1 VTRIGSV
8 AIIGGGFSGAL
19 MAINLLRHEGPQATI
34 IERRPRIGAGIAFS
48 TTCPDHLLNVRAA
61 NMSALPDEPEH
72 FVRWLSARG
81 FGATELFVSRAV
93 YGEYLAELVDE
104 AASRAHDRL
113 RVVHASAMA
122 IEPGAPM
129 TITLDDGGRIAAD
142 AAVLALGNL
151 PPMVPNNLDPSAVGA
166 RYAPDPWADTLAK
179 DLTADDHVLILGT
192 GPTMV
197 DIVLALDSRG
207 FRGRVTALS
216 RRGLL
221 PLRHGP
227 GSAVATE
234 LKERPAAELSV
245 LLRTVRARA
254 RAIGWRAAID
264 ELRPFTQS
272 MWLAASTDQRRRFLR
287 HARPWWDIH
296 RHRLPPAAASRLDEL
311 RSQGRLAVIAGR
323 ALSFTPSAKAVEVV
337 WRSRGSVRDR
347 LLSAQLVVNCMGPQ
361 SDLSHATEPLLVQ
374 LAQQGQVAPD
384 PLGLGLVVDGQARAI
399 GADNKP
405 NPRLFALG
413 PMTRGTFW
421 EITAVPDIRVQAW
434 NLARYISNAYWIGG
448 EGL

>member
-1 VTRIGSV
+1 M

-19 MAINLLRHEGPQATI
+19 MAINLLRHEGPHATL
-34 IERRPRIGAGIAFS
+34 IERRPRIGAGVAYS

-72 FVRWLSARG
+72 FVRWLGARG
-81 FGATELFVSRAV
+81 FGATELFVPRAV
-93 YGEYLAELVDE
+93 YGEYLAELIDE
-104 AASRAHDRL
+104 AGSRAHDRL
-113 RVVHASAMA
+113 RVVHAGAMA

-129 TITLDDGGRIAAD
+129 TITLEDGGRITAD

-151 PPMVPNNLDPSAVGA
+151 PPTVPDNLDPSAIGA
-166 RYAPDPWADTLAK
+166 RYAPDPWADTLAR
-179 DLTADDHVLILGT
+179 DLTADHHVLILGT
-192 GPTMV
+192 GLTMV
-197 DIVLALDSRG
+197 DVVLSLDSRG

-216 RRGLL
+216 RRGLV

-234 LKERPAAELSV
+234 LKERPAPEVSA

-272 MWLAASTDQRRRFLR
+272 MWLAASTDQRKRFLR

-296 RHRLPPAAASRLDEL
+296 RHRLPPAVASRLDEL
-311 RSQGRLAVIAGR
+311 RRQGRLKVIAGH
-323 ALSFTPSAKAVEVV
+323 ALSFTPSASAVEVV
-337 WRSRGSVRDR
+337 WRSRGSVQTRQ
-347 LLSAQLVVNCMGPQ
+347 LSAQLVVNCTGPQ
-361 SDLSHATEPLLVQ
+361 SDLSRTTEPLLVQ
-374 LAQQGQVAPD
+374 LAKHGQVAAD
-384 PLGLGLVVDGQARAI
+384 PMGLGLVIDRQARTI
-399 GADNKP
+399 GADSKP

-421 EITAVPDIRVQAW
+421 EITAVPDIRIQAW
-434 NLARYISNAYWIGG
+434 NLARYLSNAYWIGG